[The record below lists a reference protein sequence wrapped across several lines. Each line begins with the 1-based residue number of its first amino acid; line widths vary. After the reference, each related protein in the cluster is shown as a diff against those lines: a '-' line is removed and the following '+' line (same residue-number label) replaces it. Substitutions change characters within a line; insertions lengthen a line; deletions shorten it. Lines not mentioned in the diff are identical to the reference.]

1 MDIKKYCSMKMHG
14 TKLVKK
20 ITRNRLPLEK
30 SKKKNKG
37 KIYIIYHIILSKY
50 HIPFISKTILTPD
63 IFKFPSHYF

>member
-30 SKKKNKG
+30 SKKKNKER
-37 KIYIIYHIILSKY
+37 KNLYHISYYIIK
-50 HIPFISKTILTPD
+50 ISYS
-63 IFKFPSHYF
+63 FH

>member
-30 SKKKNKG
+30 SKKKNKER
-37 KIYIIYHIILSKY
+37 KNIYHISYYQNIIFLSLVKL
-50 HIPFISKTILTPD
+50 F
-63 IFKFPSHYF
+63 